1 MEEGLPWIGW
11 PVASEAQDRPK
22 DKEEPDLQG
31 PKDRV
36 LHIKEMRSP
45 TGRKKAEVCLNRAEA
60 GWGRLENNESS
71 GRD

>member
-1 MEEGLPWIGW
+1 M
-11 PVASEAQDRPK
+11 ASEAQDRPK

-60 GWGRLENNESS
+60 G
-71 GRD
+71 